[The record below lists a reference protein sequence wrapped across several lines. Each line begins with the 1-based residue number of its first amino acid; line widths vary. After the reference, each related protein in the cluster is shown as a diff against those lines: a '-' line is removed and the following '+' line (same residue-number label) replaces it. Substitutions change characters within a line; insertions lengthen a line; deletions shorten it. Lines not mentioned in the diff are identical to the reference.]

1 MHCGLSTASDA
12 AAATSW
18 SLVLYHRQNP
28 SPLLTAAITSCFLP
42 LLLELLLGA
51 SDYLSRALLFLFLSR
66 IFASRYLSLPRSIPN
81 IKISPAPPSSFFCSS
96 QLHPRTAFTLSHQF
110 FINYR
115 RGGYALTSSFWPAI
129 TAHSR
134 FILTIPSIY
143 NTALLASCHC
153 EKRERTVQSENIS
166 LL

>member
-1 MHCGLSTASDA
+1 MRLRQKSSTNNVHCGLSTASDA

-18 SLVLYHRQNP
+18 SLVLYHRQDP

-51 SDYLSRALLFLFLSR
+51 SDYLSRALLLFLSR

-81 IKISPAPPSSFFCSS
+81 IKFSPAPPSSFFCSS
-96 QLHPRTAFTLSHQF
+96 QFHPRRAFTPSHRF

-115 RGGYALTSSFWPAI
+115 RGSYALISSFWPAT

-134 FILTIPSIY
+134 FI
-143 NTALLASCHC
+143 
-153 EKRERTVQSENIS
+153 
-166 LL
+166 